1 MGKHRAYYLTKTG
14 AAEQAFELREQK
26 DPKPGPNEILI
37 ETEGFGLN
45 FADVMARQGMYKD
58 CPPLPTVVGYDV
70 AGKVKEFGADVQGF
84 NVGDRVTAMTR
95 FGGYSELA
103 VADFRATAKI
113 PEDLDLSQATSLT
126 TQYCT
131 AWYCAIHH
139 VNLFQGDKVLVHAA
153 AGGVGTALVQIAKWK
168 GCEVFGTA
176 GSPEKLDYLRELGVD
191 HPINYRSSDFEQEV
205 KKIAKEGIDVI
216 FDPIGG
222 KSVKK
227 GLNLLHAGGR
237 LVLFGAA
244 SLSGANIFEKVQAGL
259 GFGFYHPVQFMMP
272 SKAMIGVNMLRV
284 ADESPQ
290 ILKRC
295 LDGVVQAVEDGNIKP
310 QGGSIYSHSDLAKA
324 HSMLENRKT
333 TGKIAIAWKTK

>member
-1 MGKHRAYYLTKTG
+1 MGKHRAFYLTKTG
-14 AAEQAFELREQK
+14 KAESAFDLRERD
-26 DPKPGPNEILI
+26 DPSLKATEILI

-70 AGKVKEFGADVQGF
+70 AGKVKALGSEVEGYSI
-84 NVGDRVTAMTR
+84 GDRVTAMTR
-95 FGGYSELA
+95 FGGYAEIAIS
-103 VADFRATAKI
+103 DYRATAKI
-113 PEDLDLSQATSLT
+113 PNNLDLSQATSLT

-131 AWYCAIHH
+131 AWYCAVHH
-139 VNLFQGDKVLVHAA
+139 VNLFPGDKVLVHAA

-176 GSPEKLDYLRELGVD
+176 GSPEKLEYLKELGVD
-191 HPINYRSSDFEQEV
+191 HPINYRNTDFEKEV
-205 KKIAKEGIDVI
+205 KKLAAEGIDVV

-222 KSVKK
+222 SSVKK

-237 LVLFGAA
+237 MVLFGAA
-244 SLSGANIFEKVQAGL
+244 SMSGANVFEKVQAGL

-272 SKAMIGVNMLRV
+272 SKAMIGVNMLRI

-295 LDGVVQAVEDGNIKP
+295 LDGVVKAVEDGHINP
-310 QGGSIYSHSDLAKA
+310 LGGSIFPHTELAMA
-324 HSMLENRKT
+324 HNMLENRKT
-333 TGKIAIAWKTK
+333 KGKVAIAWEKK